1 MVDALK
7 VFSGNANREL
17 AARACE
23 YLSIDLGDIDVY
35 QFSDGETGVKLN
47 ENIRG
52 ADVFVFQPTFPP
64 DRNLIELLIMLDAA
78 KRASAR
84 RVTAVVPYFGYA
96 RQDRKDQPRVAIT
109 AKLVANLIAVAGA
122 DRVLT
127 MDLHSAQIQ
136 GFFDIPFDHLYA
148 APVLIDYFA
157 GRELKDLTV
166 VAPDIGSMKMA
177 RAFAKRLGAALALV
191 DKRRPEKD
199 KAEVL
204 TVIGD
209 LRDKD
214 VLIIDDMISTAGTV
228 VEAANAAK
236 EHGAR
241 DIYMGCTHA
250 VLCGN
255 ALERIE
261 NSAAREV
268 VVTDTIPQRRDA
280 LPKKIKV
287 LSVAGLLGEAI
298 KRTHEEQSLSSLFV

>member
-1 MVDALK
+1 LANTLN

-17 AARACE
+17 AEQACK
-23 YLSIDLGDIDVY
+23 YLGISLGDVDVY

-47 ENIRG
+47 QNIRG
-52 ADVFVFQPTFPP
+52 TDVFVFQPTCPP
-64 DRNLIELLIMLDAA
+64 DRNLMELLILLDAA
-78 KRASAR
+78 KRASAE
-84 RVTAVVPYFGYA
+84 RVTAVIPYFGYA

-157 GRELKDLTV
+157 GLNLKDPTV

-177 RAFAKRLGAALALV
+177 RAFAKRLDAALALI

-209 LRDKD
+209 LKDKD
-214 VLIIDDMISTAGTV
+214 VFIIDDMISTAGTV
-228 VEAANAAK
+228 VQAAEAAR
-236 EHGAR
+236 EYGAR
-241 DIYMGCTHA
+241 NIYIGCTHA
-250 VLCGN
+250 VLCGG
-255 ALERIE
+255 ALTRLEE
-261 NSAAREV
+261 SPAREV
-268 VVTDTIPQRRDA
+268 VVTDTIPHARND
-280 LPKKIKV
+280 LPPKIKV
-287 LSVAGLLGEAI
+287 LSVASLLGEAI
-298 KRTHEEQSLSSLFV
+298 VRTHEERSLSSLFV